1 MALTFFGTDGIRG
14 RANHYPLTPEM
25 TVRIGQAVG
34 RFFSRPN
41 ARSAIIIGRDTRIS
55 GPMLEAAMSAGICAA
70 GTDVRQ
76 AGMLPTPAVAL
87 LTRKYGAAAGVV
99 ISASHNPYEDN
110 GIKLFG
116 PDGYKLSET
125 QEAEIET
132 MILAAADDREHRREK
147 PIGIVDRI
155 ETAAEDYLVFLRGA
169 MPAHFLLNGY
179 RIVIDCANGATSNT
193 ARRLLETWEPDLV
206 VLHDKPNGTNINRDC
221 GSEHTDALR
230 QAVIE
235 EKADLGVAFD
245 GDGDRMI
252 AIDETGRILSG
263 DQILAIGARFLKGQG
278 QLANNRVISTVMSN
292 LGLKEALQAM
302 GIEHEICGVGDR
314 LVMKAMRHSGAVLG
328 GEDSGHMI
336 YLQHHS
342 TGDGLI
348 SALKLLE
355 AMQSSNR
362 PLSELGRL
370 MTPYPQVLVNVAVR
384 EKPDLKKIEGVQQ
397 AIETVEAR
405 LGERGRV
412 LVRYSGTQSICRVMV
427 EGPDE
432 KEVGDCCHAIAEAVA
447 KAIGA

>member
-1 MALTFFGTDGIRG
+1 M
-14 RANHYPLTPEM
+14 
-25 TVRIGQAVG
+25 V
-34 RFFSRPN
+34 
-41 ARSAIIIGRDTRIS
+41 
-55 GPMLEAAMSAGICAA
+55 
-70 GTDVRQ
+70 
-76 AGMLPTPAVAL
+76 
-87 LTRKYGAAAGVV
+87 
-99 ISASHNPYEDN
+99 
-110 GIKLFG
+110 
-116 PDGYKLSET
+116 
-125 QEAEIET
+125 
-132 MILAAADDREHRREK
+132 
-147 PIGIVDRI
+147 
-155 ETAAEDYLVFLRGA
+155 
-169 MPAHFLLNGY
+169 
-179 RIVIDCANGATSNT
+179 
-193 ARRLLETWEPDLV
+193 
-206 VLHDKPNGTNINRDC
+206 
-221 GSEHTDALR
+221 
-230 QAVIE
+230 E

-252 AIDETGRILSG
+252 AVDETGRILSG

-302 GIEHEICGVGDR
+302 GIEHETCGVGDR
-314 LVMKAMRHSGAVLG
+314 LVMEAMRHSGAVLG

-336 YLQHHS
+336 FLQHHS

-355 AMQSSNR
+355 AMQLSNR

-384 EKPDLKKIEGVQQ
+384 DKPDLKGIRGVQP
-397 AIETVEAR
+397 AIEAVEAR

-432 KEVGDCCHAIAEAVA
+432 KEVGACCHAVAEAVA